1 MTHDATEHFAS
12 PVANVIVVG
21 RRPFVAPASAGF
33 NKKKP
38 MIEVV
43 GFKIRNYF
51 FKSSDLLHQS
61 NLGLLGS
68 GDFFLNFCDRR
79 IAAGSAVNF
88 LNLLRQI
95 KRSSFEGFKAS
106 ECFVYQNFSPSYE
119 LSRF

>member
-43 GFKIRNYF
+43 GFKIRKYF
-51 FKSSDLLHQS
+51 FKGSD
-61 NLGLLGS
+61 
-68 GDFFLNFCDRR
+68 
-79 IAAGSAVNF
+79 
-88 LNLLRQI
+88 
-95 KRSSFEGFKAS
+95 
-106 ECFVYQNFSPSYE
+106 
-119 LSRF
+119 